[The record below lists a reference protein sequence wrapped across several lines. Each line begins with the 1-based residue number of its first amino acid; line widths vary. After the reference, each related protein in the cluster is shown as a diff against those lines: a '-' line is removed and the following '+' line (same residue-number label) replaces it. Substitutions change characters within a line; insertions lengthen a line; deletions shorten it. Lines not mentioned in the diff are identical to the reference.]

1 MNTWGIGERVCV
13 CVYACVHACVC
24 VCACDNVYVCVHAC
38 VGEEYT
44 VAFIYYF

>member
-1 MNTWGIGERVCV
+1 MNTWGIGERVRV
-13 CVYACVHACVC
+13 CMRACMR
-24 VCACDNVYVCVHAC
+24 VCACACDDVYVCVHAC

>member
-1 MNTWGIGERVCV
+1 MNTWGIGERVRV
-13 CVYACVHACVC
+13 CMRACMR
-24 VCACDNVYVCVHAC
+24 VCACDDVYVCAHAC